1 MISLLKIIFS
11 VIFLVMVSTV
21 SMAALKENI
30 LTIPSVVTSDP
41 WFVATL
47 VDAYVG
53 FTIFFLWLC
62 FKEKSIASKIVW
74 FFAIML
80 LGNIATAA
88 YVLIALFKLKASD
101 TVRDLLVRS

>member
-11 VIFLVMVSTV
+11 VILLVMVSTV

-30 LTIPSVVTSDP
+30 LMIPSVVTSDP

-53 FTIFFLWLC
+53 FTIFFLWVW

-74 FFAIML
+74 FVAIML

-88 YVLIALFKLKASD
+88 YVLLALFRLKASD
-101 TVRDLLVRS
+101 SVRDLLVRS